1 MPTTR
6 ITLAGDI
13 NLIGVEDPAVPFRRI
28 APALKATDAVFANLE
43 CCLFD
48 PDEKREMMRDDQSG
62 FEGLYAPPAS
72 GEALRLGGVQV
83 IGNANNQ
90 NYGAQAILASNRRL
104 DELGIA
110 HAGTGPNKAAA
121 RAPVIIERNGLKIG
135 FLQRTSQYWPNN
147 HEAGERATGVAAMK
161 AYTAYQPPYYKD
173 NKIPPNRPG
182 APARV
187 ITWTDPDYLAEM
199 KGDVAA
205 LKAQADIVIASHHWG
220 YAEEILQYQRELAHA
235 DIDAGADVVMGHGP
249 HFPLAIEFYR
259 GKPIYYGLGMLCFI
273 RSNKRV
279 HRGWTGM
286 AAHLAYENKALVEAA
301 FSIVRQNDAT
311 EVLFSPAAQEAE
323 AIARIA
329 RLCEPFGTQLTVQ
342 GDRVCVSAGSIE
354 K

>member
-1 MPTTR
+1 MSTTT
-6 ITLAGDI
+6 ITLLGDI
-13 NLIGVEDPAVPFRRI
+13 NLIGVDDPAVPFRKV

-48 PDEKREMMRDDQSG
+48 PAEKREMMRDDQSG

-72 GEALRLGGVQV
+72 GESLKLAGIQV

-90 NYGAQAILASNRRL
+90 NYGAEAILASNQRL
-104 DELGIA
+104 DQLGIA

-121 RAPVIIERNGLKIG
+121 RAPAIIERNGVKIG
-135 FLQRTSQYWPNN
+135 FIQRTSQYWPNN

-182 APARV
+182 APAKV
-187 ITWTDPDYLAEM
+187 VTWVDPEYLAEL
-199 KGDVAA
+199 KADVAA
-205 LKAQADIVIASHHWG
+205 LKQQCDIVIASHHWG
-220 YAEEILQYQRELAHA
+220 YAEEILQYQSELAHA
-235 DIDAGADVVMGHGP
+235 AIDAGADIIMGHGP

-259 GKPIYYGLGMLCFI
+259 SKPIYYGLGMFCFI

-286 AAHLAYENKALVEAA
+286 AAHLTIEDKSLASAA

-311 EVLFSPAAQEAE
+311 EVLFNPAAQESD
-323 AIARIA
+323 AIARIE
-329 RLCEPFGTQLTVQ
+329 RLSQAYATRMQVDGAQV
-342 GDRVCVSAGSIE
+342 RVSAA
-354 K
+354 